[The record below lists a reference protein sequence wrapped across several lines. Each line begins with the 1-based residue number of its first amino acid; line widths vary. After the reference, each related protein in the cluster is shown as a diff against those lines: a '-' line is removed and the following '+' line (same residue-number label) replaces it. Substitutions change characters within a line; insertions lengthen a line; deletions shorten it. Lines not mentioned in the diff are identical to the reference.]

1 MLGLIF
7 AGLFDRVRRESLAK
21 TIVFLPLAISLVGA
35 SVIWQFVY
43 AWQPEGQTQIGLLNA
58 IVVGLGGEPI
68 PWLTSNP
75 LNIFCEIVI
84 LVWLQTGFAMVVF
97 SASIKGVSGEVLEAA
112 RLDGANERQLFVR
125 VIVPMIRGS
134 IITVSTTIAIVT
146 LKIFDIVYVT
156 NGGRFGDD
164 VVANQMFLQLF
175 QFFDDGRR
183 RRARDRALHR
193 RPARDVHQPAQ
204 LQTTRGGRMTAPAQ
218 PIERPSGTRAAWRP
232 AFIRS
237 VPLRLS
243 VLVICFLWTVP
254 TLGLLV
260 TSVRDPALITTSGW
274 WTSLLHPFE
283 ANQWT
288 LSNYQTVLASD
299 GMGNAFINSLIVT
312 IPSVAIPITIAAFAA
327 YAFAWIPFRG
337 RGILFTIVVAL
348 LVVPIQMS
356 LIPILQIYAAG
367 NLYGSFLGIWLA
379 HTGFGLPL
387 AIFLL
392 YNFMS
397 QLPRDLFESAAIDGA
412 SALQTF
418 IRLVLP
424 LSIPALGAIAIF
436 QFLWVWNDLLVALVF
451 LGPGADVRVL
461 PTALYNLI
469 GSRGGS
475 WHLLT
480 AGAFITM
487 IVPLLV
493 FLLLQRAFVR
503 GILAGSV
510 KS

>member
-1 MLGLIF
+1 
-7 AGLFDRVRRESLAK
+7 
-21 TIVFLPLAISLVGA
+21 
-35 SVIWQFVY
+35 
-43 AWQPEGQTQIGLLNA
+43 
-58 IVVGLGGEPI
+58 
-68 PWLTSNP
+68 
-75 LNIFCEIVI
+75 
-84 LVWLQTGFAMVVF
+84 
-97 SASIKGVSGEVLEAA
+97 
-112 RLDGANERQLFVR
+112 
-125 VIVPMIRGS
+125 
-134 IITVSTTIAIVT
+134 
-146 LKIFDIVYVT
+146 
-156 NGGRFGDD
+156 
-164 VVANQMFLQLF
+164 
-175 QFFDDGRR
+175 
-183 RRARDRALHR
+183 
-193 RPARDVHQPAQ
+193 
-204 LQTTRGGRMTAPAQ
+204 MTAPAQ
-218 PIERPSGTRAAWRP
+218 PIEQPAARVSAWRP

-243 VLVICFLWTVP
+243 VFLICLLWTIP

-260 TSVRDPALITTSGW
+260 TSVRDPKNITTSGW
-274 WTSLLHPFE
+274 WTALLHPFE

-288 LSNYQTVLASD
+288 LNNYQTVISSD

-327 YAFAWIPFRG
+327 YAFAWVPFRG

-356 LIPILQIYAAG
+356 LIPILQIYSAG

-392 YNFMS
+392 YNYMS

-412 SALQTF
+412 THLQTF
-418 IRLVLP
+418 MRLVLP

-461 PTALYNLI
+461 PTALYTLI

-487 IVPLLV
+487 VVPLVV
-493 FLLLQRAFVR
+493 FLLLQRAFVQRDPGRLSQVVTPARRVPASAPGAR
-503 GILAGSV
+503 GHGLTPWG
-510 KS
+510 

>member
-1 MLGLIF
+1 
-7 AGLFDRVRRESLAK
+7 
-21 TIVFLPLAISLVGA
+21 
-35 SVIWQFVY
+35 
-43 AWQPEGQTQIGLLNA
+43 
-58 IVVGLGGEPI
+58 
-68 PWLTSNP
+68 
-75 LNIFCEIVI
+75 
-84 LVWLQTGFAMVVF
+84 
-97 SASIKGVSGEVLEAA
+97 
-112 RLDGANERQLFVR
+112 
-125 VIVPMIRGS
+125 
-134 IITVSTTIAIVT
+134 
-146 LKIFDIVYVT
+146 
-156 NGGRFGDD
+156 
-164 VVANQMFLQLF
+164 
-175 QFFDDGRR
+175 
-183 RRARDRALHR
+183 
-193 RPARDVHQPAQ
+193 
-204 LQTTRGGRMTAPAQ
+204 MTAPAKAVDT
-218 PIERPSGTRAAWRP
+218 PKAGVSAWRP
-232 AFIRS
+232 GFIRS

-243 VLVICFLWTVP
+243 VFFICFLWTLP

-260 TSVRDPALITTSGW
+260 TSVRDPKNITTSGW
-274 WTSLLHPFE
+274 WTALLHPFE

-288 LSNYQTVLASD
+288 LSNYQTVLASG
-299 GMGNAFINSLIVT
+299 GMGDAFINSLIVT

-356 LIPILQIYAAG
+356 LIPILQIYSAG

-392 YNFMS
+392 YNFIS
-397 QLPRDLFESAAIDGA
+397 QLPRDLFESASIDGA
-412 SALQTF
+412 THLQTF
-418 IRLVLP
+418 TRIVLP

-461 PTALYNLI
+461 PTALFQLI

-487 IVPLLV
+487 VVPLVV

-503 GILAGSV
+503 GITAGSV

>member
-1 MLGLIF
+1 
-7 AGLFDRVRRESLAK
+7 
-21 TIVFLPLAISLVGA
+21 
-35 SVIWQFVY
+35 
-43 AWQPEGQTQIGLLNA
+43 
-58 IVVGLGGEPI
+58 
-68 PWLTSNP
+68 
-75 LNIFCEIVI
+75 
-84 LVWLQTGFAMVVF
+84 
-97 SASIKGVSGEVLEAA
+97 
-112 RLDGANERQLFVR
+112 
-125 VIVPMIRGS
+125 
-134 IITVSTTIAIVT
+134 
-146 LKIFDIVYVT
+146 
-156 NGGRFGDD
+156 
-164 VVANQMFLQLF
+164 
-175 QFFDDGRR
+175 
-183 RRARDRALHR
+183 
-193 RPARDVHQPAQ
+193 
-204 LQTTRGGRMTAPAQ
+204 MTAPAQ
-218 PIERPSGTRAAWRP
+218 PIERPKARVAVWRP

-243 VLVICFLWTVP
+243 VLAICFLWTLP

-260 TSVRDPALITTSGW
+260 TSVRDPKDITTSGW
-274 WTSLLHPFE
+274 WTALLHPFE
-283 ANQWT
+283 SNQWT
-288 LSNYQTVLASD
+288 LSNYQTVISSD
-299 GMGNAFINSLIVT
+299 GMGDAFINSLIVT

-392 YNFMS
+392 YNFIS

-412 SALQTF
+412 THLQTF

-451 LGPGADVRVL
+451 LGPGAEVRVL
-461 PTALYNLI
+461 PTALYQLI

-487 IVPLLV
+487 VVPLIV